1 MRDLTAID
9 FLIFGTAFFSGILA
23 HEGAHLIIC
32 HALKLDPKLD
42 ILSLNVICKKPKT
55 NSHMRL
61 IGLAPL
67 FLFLLVFLSQ
77 LLTLAYSKS
86 IFFNEVI
93 SYPLFLPVSIL
104 NHFHFATLLFLIGLI
119 IGLSASDISLKVQ
132 KSELGKWQAW
142 TEAPQPLKLG
152 VGGILLLLITIYLQ
166 KIPLELLT
174 PKDTQFIL
182 LMGSLLQVSY
192 IGIFMIAGGL
202 FFWNYKQS

>member
-1 MRDLTAID
+1 MRELSAID
-9 FLIFGTAFFSGILA
+9 FLIFSIAFFSGILA

-42 ILSLNVICKKPKT
+42 VLSLNVICKKPKT
-55 NSHMRL
+55 NFHMRL

-67 FLFLLVFLSQ
+67 FLFLIVFLHQ
-77 LLTLAYSKS
+77 LLNLAYSKS
-86 IFFNEVI
+86 TFFNEVI

-142 TEAPQPLKLG
+142 AKAPHFLKLG
-152 VGGILLLLITIYLQ
+152 VGGVLIYLITKYLQ

-182 LMGSLLQVSY
+182 LMGFLLEISY
-192 IGIFMIAGGL
+192 IVIFMLSICIFL
-202 FFWNYKQS
+202 WNYKE